1 MVAVCSQDDVMATGN
16 RAHAPNPG
24 SSRITDYLWFWAE
37 AAPDR
42 EALVLEEIRYTYAD
56 VARLVQAESRAL
68 WRHGLRPHE
77 TAAVLSAARP
87 EFFVTFL
94 AIVSM
99 GGVYQGLSPK
109 SALPELAYQLADA
122 RPKVIVWHGSSEN
135 GSLAEQVASE
145 TSSPPVVLSG
155 KELRQSAAS
164 AGDLPAIDSAA
175 RNVRSE
181 HAAAIVYTSGT
192 TGQPKGAMLPHHGFT
207 ACGAVQ
213 DRRWPVSGPPRMVCV
228 EPINHVAA
236 VADACV
242 CMLVAGGTV
251 VFQEQFDAEG
261 MLALLPEEQIS
272 FWYTDP
278 AILSLCTQSPKW
290 ATTDLTRVERIC
302 WSGGRAPLPLVETL
316 TATGIQLNTS
326 WGMTE
331 TVGSLTYTDDDA
343 SSAVLSATIGK
354 LDDSFDGRV
363 VSPDGSPVAP
373 GETGELQV
381 RGPHI
386 VREYWH
392 RPDATTE
399 AFTLDGWFRTGD
411 LVMPWED
418 GNLELVGRRSEMF
431 KSGGENIY
439 PREVEAALESHSAV
453 SAAAVVARKDE
464 LWGEVGH
471 AFIVLSS
478 LVTEDDLREH
488 VRTQLARFKVPKA
501 FAFLD
506 AFPLLASGKVDR
518 RALRELSERQDV
530 HG

>member
-1 MVAVCSQDDVMATGN
+1 MATGS
-16 RAHAPNPG
+16 RAHAPDPG

-37 AAPDR
+37 VAPHR
-42 EALVLEEIRYTYAD
+42 EALVLGEIRYTYAE
-56 VARLVQAESRAL
+56 VARLVRAESRAL
-68 WRHGLRPHE
+68 WRHGLRPNE
-77 TAAVLSAARP
+77 TASVLSAARP

-109 SALPELAYQLADA
+109 SALPELEYQVADA

-135 GSLAEQVASE
+135 GSLAEQVAAEISGR
-145 TSSPPVVLSG
+145 PRVLSG
-155 KELRQSAAS
+155 KELRRSAAS
-164 AGDLPAIDSAA
+164 SGDSSASDSAA
-175 RNVRSE
+175 THVRSE
-181 HAAAIVYTSGT
+181 QPAAIVYTSGT
-192 TGQPKGAMLPHHGFT
+192 TGRPKGAMLPHRGFT
-207 ACGAVQ
+207 LCGAVQ
-213 DRRWPVSGPPRMVCV
+213 DRRWSVSGPLRMVCV

-251 VFQEQFDAEG
+251 VFQEHFDAVG
-261 MLALLPEEQIS
+261 MLALLPEERIN

-278 AILSLCTQSPKW
+278 AILSLCTRSSKW
-290 ATTDLTRVERIC
+290 VATDLTRVERIC
-302 WSGGRAPLPLVETL
+302 WSGGRAPLTLVENL
-316 TATGIQLNTS
+316 TATGIQLSTS

-343 SSAVLSATIGK
+343 TSDVLSSTIGK
-354 LDDSFDGRV
+354 LDESFEGRV
-363 VSPDGSPVAP
+363 VSPDDTAVVP

-392 RPDATTE
+392 RPDATNE
-399 AFTLDGWFRTGD
+399 AFTSDGWFRTGD
-411 LVMPWED
+411 LVVRWDD

-471 AFIVLSS
+471 AFIVVSS
-478 LVTEDDLREH
+478 PVTEDELREH
-488 VRTQLARFKVPKA
+488 VRTQLARFKVPKT
-501 FAFLD
+501 FSFLD
-506 AFPLLASGKVDR
+506 AFPLLGSGKVDR